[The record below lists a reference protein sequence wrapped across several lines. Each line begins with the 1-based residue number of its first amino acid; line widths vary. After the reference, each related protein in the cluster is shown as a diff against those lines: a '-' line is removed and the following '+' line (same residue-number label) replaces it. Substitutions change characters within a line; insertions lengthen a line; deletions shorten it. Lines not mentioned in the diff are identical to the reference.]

1 MAQWV
6 KNLTVVAQVTAEL
19 LVPSV
24 VWHSGLKDLV
34 LPQLQLR
41 FNPWS
46 GNFHM
51 LQVQPLK
58 KKRELNKFPMIY
70 ALILTLLLKVPR
82 SESKSATKMALD
94 QKILMLCLAIR
105 L

>member
-41 FNPWS
+41 FNPWP
-46 GNFHM
+46 GIVHM
-51 LQVQPLK
+51 QQAGPVKTNKQTNMNQPGK
-58 KKRELNKFPMIY
+58 E
-70 ALILTLLLKVPR
+70 
-82 SESKSATKMALD
+82 
-94 QKILMLCLAIR
+94 
-105 L
+105 

>member
-46 GNFHM
+46 GNFCM

-58 KKRELNKFPMIY
+58 KKKRIKQISYDLCPYFNFVIESSKVRE
-70 ALILTLLLKVPR
+70 
-82 SESKSATKMALD
+82 
-94 QKILMLCLAIR
+94 
-105 L
+105 